1 MPSSHR
7 QLRRSKP
14 PQGPEIWSVPFDPNS
29 EIAHNTLVEKMS
41 SSSDGATPPQGPE
54 IWSVPL
60 DPNSEFA
67 YNTVVDDVTFV
78 NLSEGTALGDGGS
91 LFSSLDVKSGFCTV
105 FGLEGEERISSHRS
119 PTQRVN
125 GWQHSH
131 FWVKW
136 CPSVTPPIT
145 PLTQ

>member
-1 MPSSHR
+1 
-7 QLRRSKP
+7 
-14 PQGPEIWSVPFDPNS
+14 
-29 EIAHNTLVEKMS
+29 MS

-91 LFSSLDVKSGFCTV
+91 LFSSLDVKPGFSTV
-105 FGLEGEERISSHRS
+105 GWEGEERVGIVAQLFVLQVSF
-119 PTQRVN
+119 
-125 GWQHSH
+125 G
-131 FWVKW
+131 K
-136 CPSVTPPIT
+136 
-145 PLTQ
+145 

>member
-1 MPSSHR
+1 MPSS
-7 QLRRSKP
+7 SNEATP

-29 EIAHNTLVEKMS
+29 EITHNTMVEKMS

-67 YNTVVDDVTFV
+67 HDTVVDEGYVTSVLRKKLNVFFV

-91 LFSSLDVKSGFCTV
+91 LFSSLDLKPGFST
-105 FGLEGEERISSHRS
+105 FGWEGEERVGIVVLLFVLQVSF
-119 PTQRVN
+119 
-125 GWQHSH
+125 G
-131 FWVKW
+131 K
-136 CPSVTPPIT
+136 
-145 PLTQ
+145 